1 MADTDPKAKSVD
13 ANLRR
18 IDQKHPGE
26 GDTGQTPM
34 AGPFQVD
41 LHPRLFRRNK
51 DEEPKDSDL
60 TGVWEW
66 SYFINSKKP
75 PSVQEHELAH
85 KISRLAGSLHEAGFV
100 ADSTAS
106 DFPKNAKPSDLAALD
121 IMEQLVGV
129 FRAALQGNRGGDDL
143 TIYTTMVD
151 DLEKDFFRRVITARM
166 RSRLIEPVRLT
177 VLAFLAALLLG
188 FLTPMIEAR
197 FTPAPPE
204 VVQTEAASTATAS
217 TVPATAPDKAAEAAE
232 QDSAPAPKTP
242 WDLFQALCFVT
253 AGTLMGRLL
262 FFALTHNGRVENYD
276 QHYALKAQLN
286 APEITLLF
294 DFAIGAT
301 AFAVFQT
308 GFIVIAI
315 GGEADNL
322 TAGISTLQ
330 IADKGLVAFVFGILV
345 GISRIA
351 FLGRVKAISEEKLST
366 GK

>member
-1 MADTDPKAKSVD
+1 MTEQATEQNAETEKEETKAGEK
-13 ANLRR
+13 A
-18 IDQKHPGE
+18 QKP
-26 GDTGQTPM
+26 
-34 AGPFQVD
+34 GPFVMIPEATVLGQSFTPQ
-41 LHPRLFRRNK
+41 H
-51 DEEPKDSDL
+51 SDDKL
-60 TGVWEW
+60 WEW
-66 SYFINSKKP
+66 NY
-75 PSVQEHELAH
+75 SVRPDAVPTPKEFELAH
-85 KISRLAGSLHEAGFV
+85 KIARLAASIEEAGVQARHDGKEFIE
-100 ADSTAS
+100 
-106 DFPKNAKPSDLAALD
+106 DLRPGDRAAMDIMGQLCGVFSAAL
-121 IMEQLVGV
+121 VV
-129 FRAALQGNRGGDDL
+129 PRGGDDL

-166 RSRLIEPVRLT
+166 RSKLIEPVRLT

-197 FTPAPPE
+197 FTPAPTE
-204 VVQTEAASTATAS
+204 VAQTDAASTAPAS
-217 TVPATAPDKAAEAAE
+217 TVPATAPDKAEEAAG
-232 QDSAPAPKTP
+232 QDSTPAPKTP

-294 DFAIGAT
+294 DFAIGAS

-322 TAGISTLQ
+322 AAGISTLQ

-351 FLGRVKAISEEKLST
+351 FLGRVKAISEEKLSGG